1 MPKPPSMSCNPSL
14 RSLLLALVLGSP
26 AAAELATPQPI
37 IELRPKASDETFS
50 TEFVFENRG
59 SKPVKV
65 LEIQSTCSCLS
76 ASLDKAVY
84 QPGEKGKGKA
94 DFSLSSFSG
103 RFEKTLHMR
112 TDDPAQPEW
121 VVTFAIEVPE
131 LITIKPKT
139 QEWSIDGPAE
149 AKVTKVT
156 INGDEP
162 ITITSLSSTREA
174 MQYTLKEVVPGREYE
189 VTMKPRSTAEVML
202 GAIKIQT
209 NSSIRRYRSQ
219 MAFFSVLRGVQSP

>member
-1 MPKPPSMSCNPSL
+1 MSCNPSL

-76 ASLDKAVY
+76 ASLDKPVY

-219 MAFFSVLRGVQSP
+219 MAFFSVLRGAQSP